1 MPGAGWVRE
10 GGSAA
15 CKSTQT
21 DHHEY
26 ISDEDIICELYAL
39 RQREGEMHRSHRT
52 VKVTDETGICCCQG
66 WSLVCARLVFQK
78 QTCNKLKGGGE
89 NISNM
94 CYSEA
99 FTGLNF

>member
-1 MPGAGWVRE
+1 MCVCARE
-10 GGSAA
+10 GGSEA

-21 DHHEY
+21 DRCEY
-26 ISDEDIICELYAL
+26 ITDEDVIGELYVP

-78 QTCNKLKGGGE
+78 QTCNKLKGGQKTTSL
-89 NISNM
+89 ISV
-94 CYSEA
+94 
-99 FTGLNF
+99 TVKHLHD